1 MNKIIKNTEW
11 IEIMK
16 ESRSTIADVFWK
28 INSLDDDDMLHTIKC
43 KLIDVIELIE
53 VAKALYIARNNLNE

>member
-28 INSLDDDDMLHTIKC
+28 INSLDDDDMLHNIKC